1 MSFQDLKNG
10 AKQSASSSSSSS
22 STSAAVAAAI
32 FEINTSVAAF
42 GRLVDALGTSK
53 DTPDHRLNLQKARQR
68 TLQLVKYTS
77 SNLKSLSQSHAPSSV
92 TASKKIEDAKLAREF
107 QSALQHFQTLLHLS
121 SHRESSFTPSHSS
134 SSSSS
139 SSFPSPSRSAP
150 TEAVEYSADQP
161 LLVEPKRKEVVM
173 VGNEIAF
180 NEAIIE
186 EREQGI
192 RDIEEQIGEANE
204 IFKDLAVLVHEQG
217 VVIDDIHSNIEDS
230 SAATTQTR
238 VQLAKAS
245 KSVKSRC
252 SLSVCWWVV
261 VVTFV
266 VALLIFFV
274 VLLQ

>member
-1 MSFQDLKNG
+1 M
-10 AKQSASSSSSSS
+10 
-22 STSAAVAAAI
+22 
-32 FEINTSVAAF
+32 
-42 GRLVDALGTSK
+42 
-53 DTPDHRLNLQKARQR
+53 
-68 TLQLVKYTS
+68 
-77 SNLKSLSQSHAPSSV
+77 
-92 TASKKIEDAKLAREF
+92 
-107 QSALQHFQTLLHLS
+107 
-121 SHRESSFTPSHSS
+121 
-134 SSSSS
+134 
-139 SSFPSPSRSAP
+139 
-150 TEAVEYSADQP
+150 
-161 LLVEPKRKEVVM
+161 VM